1 MAESDFSWLKI
12 ASFVGVLILVVL
24 AIVSI
29 SSGIN
34 MITTGNTFY
43 GVSSVFGGIVCIIGA
58 ILVYKN
64 YQKKS
69 LKDRYGR

>member
-1 MAESDFSWLKI
+1 
-12 ASFVGVLILVVL
+12 
-24 AIVSI
+24 
-29 SSGIN
+29 

>member
-12 ASFVGVLILVVL
+12 ASFVGALILVVL

-34 MITTGNTFY
+34 IITTGNTFY
-43 GVSSVFGGIVCIIGA
+43 GVSSVFGGIVCIIGV

>member
-12 ASFVGVLILVVL
+12 ASFVGALILVVL

>member
-12 ASFVGVLILVVL
+12 TSFVGALILVVL

-34 MITTGNTFY
+34 IITTGNTFY

>member
-12 ASFVGVLILVVL
+12 ASFVGALILVIL

-43 GVSSVFGGIVCIIGA
+43 GVSTVFGGIVCIIGA
-58 ILVYKN
+58 VLVYKN